1 MIYFK
6 IIFLYTFMLLF
17 TIINLNNY
25 NMGMFISL
33 YVHFSS
39 ASEAFVVGGLTS
51 IALWGILALF
61 NKRKNEPSEN
71 DTELNCHNKASDA
84 NDTFTNSSNNI
95 VDDVYKVNTS
105 TETIKTKDRVSSI
118 ENTEKV
124 QTPKIKAFNRM
135 SAEALMKS
143 QNSEIQFIENPN
155 NGKIFFV
162 CGDIKGYVSPLVVEK
177 MDTVTVA
184 DLQYAEVSI
193 DNKPAV
199 PCLMM
204 VDRKV
209 RKVQRTITLG
219 SQVNADKS
227 VMKRKLINAFE
238 ENIEE
243 VKEKIDNTI
252 FGDMILTSTIANTY
266 QSLKEQEALKL
277 ICEAQNID
285 FIELLDEAYEEI
297 RNRFNNDLP

>member
-1 MIYFK
+1 
-6 IIFLYTFMLLF
+6 
-17 TIINLNNY
+17 
-25 NMGMFISL
+25 MFISL

-61 NKRKNEPSEN
+61 NKRKNGASEN

-84 NDTFTNSSNNI
+84 NDTFTNSSTKI
-95 VDDVYKVNTS
+95 VDEE
-105 TETIKTKDRVSSI
+105 TESIKTNNCDTSNEKKD
-118 ENTEKV
+118 KV
-124 QTPKIKAFNRM
+124 QQRDIKAYNRM
-135 SAEALMKS
+135 SAASFMKL
-143 QNSEIQFIENPN
+143 QNSELKFIENPN
-155 NGKIFFV
+155 NGKIYFE
-162 CGDIKGYVSPLVVEK
+162 CGDVKGHISPAVLEK
-177 MDTVTVA
+177 MHSVTVD

-193 DNKPAV
+193 DGSKPV

-204 VDRKV
+204 VDKKYRKV
-209 RKVQRTITLG
+209 ERTITIG

-266 QSLKEQEALKL
+266 KSLKEQEALKL

-297 RNRFNNDLP
+297 RNRFNNNLP

>member
-1 MIYFK
+1 
-6 IIFLYTFMLLF
+6 
-17 TIINLNNY
+17 
-25 NMGMFISL
+25 
-33 YVHFSS
+33 
-39 ASEAFVVGGLTS
+39 
-51 IALWGILALF
+51 
-61 NKRKNEPSEN
+61 
-71 DTELNCHNKASDA
+71 
-84 NDTFTNSSNNI
+84 
-95 VDDVYKVNTS
+95 
-105 TETIKTKDRVSSI
+105 
-118 ENTEKV
+118 
-124 QTPKIKAFNRM
+124 
-135 SAEALMKS
+135 
-143 QNSEIQFIENPN
+143 
-155 NGKIFFV
+155 
-162 CGDIKGYVSPLVVEK
+162 
-177 MDTVTVA
+177 
-184 DLQYAEVSI
+184 
-193 DNKPAV
+193 
-199 PCLMM
+199 M

-297 RNRFNNDLP
+297 SNRFNNDLP

>member
-1 MIYFK
+1 
-6 IIFLYTFMLLF
+6 
-17 TIINLNNY
+17 
-25 NMGMFISL
+25 MFISL

-61 NKRKNEPSEN
+61 NKGKNGASEN

-84 NDTFTNSSNNI
+84 NDTFTNSSTKI
-95 VDDVYKVNTS
+95 VDEETESKKTNNCDTS
-105 TETIKTKDRVSSI
+105 NEKKD
-118 ENTEKV
+118 KV
-124 QTPKIKAFNRM
+124 QQCGIKAYNRM

-177 MDTVTVA
+177 MNTVTVE